1 MTLLLGFAAVN
12 TGNNLLFL
20 VVSALLGFMAVTG
33 VFGWL
38 NIRQLRLDV
47 AFPDEIYSSTETIV
61 TLKLHNRRL
70 LPSFLI
76 RVDLFGTH
84 ADCPVVER
92 GESLPIPLVATFNG
106 RGEKQAGV
114 CRVSSIF
121 PVNFFVRFKTYHLDS
136 RFVIFPR
143 LLPTSIADVTGTG
156 REGGAE
162 SFRSGM
168 EGDLL
173 KIGNYTG
180 TEPRKLI
187 HWRVSAKHDLLKVKG
202 MSAMAAEP
210 VILDLATVPGAGVEE
225 RLSRAAYLVN
235 RLMWARRAGGLRLGE
250 RLIPPAMTR
259 DHRLQLL
266 RELALYD
273 QD

>member
-76 RVDLFGTH
+76 RVDLFDTH
-84 ADCPVVER
+84 VDYPVVER
-92 GESLPIPLVATFNG
+92 GESLSIPLVAAFSG
-106 RGEKQAGV
+106 RGEKLAGS

-121 PVNFFVRFKTYHLDS
+121 PVNFFVRFKTYQIEGL
-136 RFVIFPR
+136 FIVFPKPM
-143 LLPTSIADVTGTG
+143 PTSTADVAGSG

-162 SFRSGM
+162 SFRSGI

-187 HWRVSAKHDLLKVKG
+187 HWRLSAKHDLLKVKG
-202 MSAMAAEP
+202 MSALAAEP

-235 RLMWARRAGGLRLGE
+235 RFMSARHAVGLRIGE

>member
-20 VVSALLGFMAVTG
+20 IVSALLGFMAVTG

-38 NIRQLRLDV
+38 NIRRLRLDV
-47 AFPDEIYSSTETIV
+47 AFPDEIYSGTETII
-61 TLKLHNRRL
+61 TLKLHNRRF

-121 PVNFFVRFKTYHLDS
+121 PVNFFVRFKTHHLDS

-173 KIGNYTG
+173 K
-180 TEPRKLI
+180 
-187 HWRVSAKHDLLKVKG
+187 VKG

-235 RLMWARRAGGLRLGE
+235 HLMSARRAVGLRLGE